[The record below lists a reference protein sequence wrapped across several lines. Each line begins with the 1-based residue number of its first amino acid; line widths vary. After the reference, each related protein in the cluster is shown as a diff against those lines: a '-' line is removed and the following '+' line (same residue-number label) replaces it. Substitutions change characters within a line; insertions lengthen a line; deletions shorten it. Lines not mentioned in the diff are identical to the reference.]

1 VKELWGILQGFLPWI
16 LFGILA
22 GPPLARLE
30 MALAVSLAA
39 TLALGFKQL
48 RQGFFLT
55 WGSLLFFCLSLILV
69 GVLKN
74 LWVVEHMD
82 ELVRGT
88 LAAIAWA
95 SILAGRPFTLQ
106 YARQNVPPAYWH
118 TPGFIH
124 AGYFISIVWG
134 IIFLISLGAS
144 LSRPYLDQV
153 GGWLYYFLANGTMV
167 LGIIFTQWYV
177 HRVRR
182 ARQIQKP

>member
-1 VKELWGILQGFLPWI
+1 MKELWGILLGFLPWI
-16 LFGILA
+16 LFGIIA

-30 MALAVSLAA
+30 TALAISLAA
-39 TLALGFKQL
+39 VPVLGYRQL

-55 WGSLLFFCLSLILV
+55 WGSLLFFGLSFVLV
-69 GVLKN
+69 AVVKN

-82 ELVRGT
+82 VLARGT
-88 LAAIAWA
+88 LAAIAWG

-124 AGYFISIVWG
+124 SGYLISIVWG
-134 IIFLISLGAS
+134 IIFLLALGAS
-144 LSRPYLDQV
+144 LSRPYLEQV
-153 GGWLYYFLANGTMV
+153 GSWLYHFLATGTMF

-177 HRVRR
+177 RRVRR
-182 ARQIQKP
+182 ARQT